1 MVSLRTEDRPVDA
14 PTPILRKVND
24 NTFKVSAVNDCNSIV
39 PVAEVAGP
47 SWNEIAAPKEE
58 REKNTG
64 ATWKITITITGGSYV
79 NSALLA
85 RSLPLR
91 VLGTGLAVTGELTT
105 WASAGSGRQR

>member
-47 SWNEIAAPKEE
+47 SWNEIAAPKGGEGEE
-58 REKNTG
+58 HRRDVEDYDYDYG
-64 ATWKITITITGGSYV
+64 WK
-79 NSALLA
+79 LCQQ
-85 RSLPLR
+85 R
-91 VLGTGLAVTGELTT
+91 
-105 WASAGSGRQR
+105 SAGADLAFARPGAGLSWHGVRIAQLRADL

>member
-1 MVSLRTEDRPVDA
+1 MATAPQRSIGYPRFVQPWNPSSITEMFRSPRSLDQ
-14 PTPILRKVND
+14 
-24 NTFKVSAVNDCNSIV
+24 
-39 PVAEVAGP
+39 AGT
-47 SWNEIAAPKEE
+47 KLLLQREE

-85 RSLPLR
+85 RTLPLR